1 MTDTLVSRLA
11 ILVVAAG
18 GLVAGR
24 GHSLHPAKC
33 QEGAAACHSR
43 EPTSAAVRTCGE
55 GPAPS
60 GRTATRCRAQ
70 SAACLAS
77 CAALTQTLFVAHE
90 GTLVS
95 YDIASAQ
102 ARHGV
107 VPNVSGPTDAQAL
120 EDGTIMTNLTG
131 SNEILA
137 VDGATM
143 VEVARIPSS
152 GAQAVRPVH
161 SYISPSRNGKQ
172 YWMALNDGLPGVQNT
187 TSAAFID
194 ITAGSA
200 TRFHRVGEVALG
212 IGHHKAAFSNTTER
226 VTISN
231 IADCTNVL
239 SVYDYSN
246 IGTVQTL
253 ATLTS
258 AAAGWTAPDPGE
270 GHFNPRFCD
279 PTYRR
284 GAPPAPHGCATSRL
298 SGRVYC
304 NLTSSGEM
312 VVVNIDAT
320 PPTFRVLATNGKGD
334 GFTLY
339 HPAGRYMYTM
349 QEQPREGHGGAP
361 CQIGQIAV
369 TDAMTDS
376 VVSQTPVLYKGPRC
390 AEPLTG
396 TAAATAN
403 LGHSHFTHDGS
414 KLYVPTSG
422 GFNVPAARVDQLVAF
437 NTADPTHPV
446 QLPSVRVGVHT
457 SHSASALSGDGLSV
471 FVVNTVD
478 GTVSQIDAATG
489 SVTHTFTVQAN
500 PKTVAT
506 FGAAEGPSEQTG
518 PIRR

>member
-1 MTDTLVSRLA
+1 MHTYATVLTALA
-11 ILVVAAG
+11 VAASGLVVGPGPSLDRISCHDPSAACAPEERSAG
-18 GLVAGR
+18 SPHHCPQSATLSGR
-24 GHSLHPAKC
+24 GAS
-33 QEGAAACHSR
+33 AC
-43 EPTSAAVRTCGE
+43 P
-55 GPAPS
+55 
-60 GRTATRCRAQ
+60 AQ
-70 SAACLAS
+70 SSACLAS

-102 ARHGV
+102 ERPGV
-107 VPNVSGPTDAQAL
+107 VPNVLGPTDAQAL

-137 VDGATM
+137 VDGQTM
-143 VEVARIPSS
+143 REVARIPSS
-152 GAQAVRPVH
+152 GAHAARPVH
-161 SYISPSRNGKQ
+161 SYISPTRDGRQ
-172 YWMALNDGLPGVQNT
+172 YWIALNDGIQGEQNT

-200 TRFHRVGEVALG
+200 TRFQRVGEVALG
-212 IGHHKAAFSNTTER
+212 IGHHKAAFSTTTER
-226 VTISN
+226 VAISN
-231 IADCTNVL
+231 IADCDNVL
-239 SVYDYSN
+239 SVYEYSN
-246 IGTVQTL
+246 IGQIRTL

-279 PTYRR
+279 PTYHR

-298 SGRVYC
+298 SGHVYC

-312 VVVNIDAT
+312 VVVDIDAT
-320 PPTFRVLATNGKGD
+320 PPTFRILATSGKGD

-339 HPAGRYMYTM
+339 HPGGRYMYTM

-361 CQIGQIAV
+361 CQIGQIVV

-376 VVSQTPVLYKGPRC
+376 VVSQTPVRYKGPGC
-390 AEPLTG
+390 TEPLTG

-403 LGHSHFTHDGS
+403 LGHCHFTHDGS
-414 KLYVPTSG
+414 KLFVPTSG
-422 GFNVPAARVDQLVAF
+422 GFNVPTARVDQLVAF
-437 NTADPTHPV
+437 NTADPAHPV

-457 SHSASALSGDGLSV
+457 SHSASALSGDGLWV

-478 GTVSQIDAATG
+478 GTVSQADVATG
-489 SVTHTFTVQAN
+489 SVTRTFTVHAN

-506 FGAAEGPSEQTG
+506 FGTAEGPSEQTG